1 MSEVQSMAKYLI
13 YETYATRYIIDPEK
27 LPFHYIDGSEES
39 LIEWFEEHCY
49 HVLSTSLIPDFTR
62 KLIHNLTLAKK

>member
-1 MSEVQSMAKYLI
+1 MTQYLI
-13 YETYATRYIIDPEK
+13 YETYATRYIIDLEK
-27 LPFHYIDGSEES
+27 LPSHCIDGPEES

-62 KLIHNLTLAKK
+62 KLVHNLTLAQK